1 MLNKTGN
8 LVAKSV
14 NGREIVVSLIPF
26 KKMQKTRDGFKWVEV
41 GKKVLLESGIEI
53 DLNLD
58 GRSFYTGVN
67 EMFRLNAHVNAV

>member
-1 MLNKTGN
+1 MLNKTEN

-14 NGREIVVSLIPF
+14 NGREIVVSLIPL
-26 KKMQKTRDGFKWVEV
+26 KKMQNTRDGFKWVEV

-53 DLNLD
+53 ELNLD
-58 GRSFYTGVN
+58 GRSFYRGVN